1 MAVVAPSVEAPA
13 VAATRTRFLTLRTAA
28 KSPTFIV
35 GMVILLFWIACALWG
50 RAIAPKDAFA
60 DYIKT
65 GYPRRAKPGGDF
77 LLGTDDLGRDVLS
90 RVIVGSKDILTIAP
104 LATLLGTVLGTALG
118 LVTGYY
124 RRWVD
129 LVVSRII
136 DAFLAIPLLLLALVV
151 ITARGSQNT
160 RILGVELN
168 LTVTI
173 VIGVAFAPIIARTVR
188 SAVLAQTDLDYVQA
202 ARLRGENGLYVMF
215 REILPNVLGPI
226 LVEFTVRLG
235 YAIFSVVTLSFHGVG
250 VQDPSAVW
258 GLSVSKYYGSFNP
271 FWWPVVFPC
280 LAIASLVVAVNLVA
294 DALQE
299 AQR

>member
-1 MAVVAPSVEAPA
+1 MSVAAPTQAVTVAPS
-13 VAATRTRFLTLRTAA
+13 RRFLTVRTAA
-28 KSPTFIV
+28 KTPTFIIGAAIV
-35 GMVILLFWIACALWG
+35 AFWVACAIWG
-50 RAIAPKDAFA
+50 RTIAPKDAFA

-65 GYPRRAKPGGDF
+65 GYPRRATPGGSF
-77 LLGTDDLGRDVLS
+77 LFGTDDLGRDVFS
-90 RVIVGSKDILTIAP
+90 RVIVGSHDILTIAP

-129 LVVSRII
+129 LVVSRVI

-151 ITARGSQNT
+151 ITARGSS
-160 RILGVELN
+160 N
-168 LTVTI
+168 LTVI
-173 VIGVAFAPIIARTVR
+173 VVIGVAFAPIIARTVR
-188 SAVLAQTDLDYVQA
+188 SAVLAQADLDYVQS
-202 ARLRGENGLYVMF
+202 ARLRGERGYYVMF

-235 YAIFSVVTLSFHGVG
+235 YATFSVVTLSFLGVG
-250 VQDPSAVW
+250 VQDPSADW
-258 GLSVSKYYGSFNP
+258 GLAVSKYYGSLNP

-294 DALQE
+294 DSLQE
-299 AQR
+299 AQS

>member
-1 MAVVAPSVEAPA
+1 MSVVAPSPAAPA
-13 VAATRTRFLTLRTAA
+13 TVAPTRRFLTLRTALR
-28 KSPTFIV
+28 SPTFII
-35 GMVILLFWIACALWG
+35 GMLVLGFWVACALWG
-50 RAIAPKDAFA
+50 KAIAPKDAFA
-60 DYIKT
+60 DYIQS
-65 GYPRRAKPGGDF
+65 GNPRRAKPGGEF
-77 LLGTDDLGRDVLS
+77 LFGTDDLGRDVLS
-90 RVIVGSKDILTIAP
+90 RVIVGSRDILTIAP
-104 LATLLGTVLGTALG
+104 LATVLGTVLGTALG

-129 LVVSRII
+129 LVVSRVI

-151 ITARGSQNT
+151 ITARGSSNT
-160 RILGVELN
+160 
-168 LTVTI
+168 TVI
-173 VIGVAFAPIIARTVR
+173 VVIGVAFAPIIARTVR
-188 SAVLAQTDLDYVQA
+188 SAVLVQSDLDYVQS

-235 YAIFSVVTLSFHGVG
+235 YAIFSVVTLSFLGVG
-250 VQDPSAVW
+250 IQDPSADW
-258 GLSVSKYYGSFNP
+258 GLAVSKYYGSLNP

>member
-1 MAVVAPSVEAPA
+1 MSVTTPSPPAVVAA
-13 VAATRTRFLTLRTAA
+13 VRPRRFLTLRTAV
-28 KSPTFIV
+28 KSPAFII
-35 GMVILLFWIACALWG
+35 GLLIVAFWVACALWG
-50 RAIAPKDAFA
+50 RSIAPKDAFA

-65 GYPRRAKPGGDF
+65 GYPRRATPGGSF
-77 LLGTDDLGRDVLS
+77 LFGTDDLGRDVFS
-90 RVIVGSKDILTIAP
+90 RVIVGSHDILTIAP

-129 LVVSRII
+129 LVVSRVI
-136 DAFLAIPLLLLALVV
+136 DAVLAIPLLLLALVV
-151 ITARGSQNT
+151 ITARGSSNS
-160 RILGVELN
+160 
-168 LTVTI
+168 TVII

-188 SAVLAQTDLDYVQA
+188 SAVLVQTDLDYVQA
-202 ARLRGENGLYVMF
+202 ARLRGERGVFVMF

-235 YAIFSVVTLSFHGVG
+235 YAIFSVVTLSFLGVG
-250 VQDPSAVW
+250 VQDPSADW
-258 GLSVSKYYGSFNP
+258 GLAVSKYYGSLNP

-299 AQR
+299 AQT

>member
-1 MAVVAPSVEAPA
+1 MSVVAPEAPA
-13 VAATRTRFLTLRTAA
+13 AAVTSRRFLTLRTAA

-35 GMVILLFWIACALWG
+35 GVLIVAFWVACALWG
-50 RAIAPKDAFA
+50 RSIAPKDAFA
-60 DYIKT
+60 DYIKS
-65 GYPRRAKPGGDF
+65 GYPRRAKPGGRF

-90 RVIVGSKDILTIAP
+90 RVIVGSHDILTIAP
-104 LATLLGTVLGTALG
+104 LATLLGTALGTALG
-118 LVTGYY
+118 LITGYY

-129 LVVSRII
+129 LVVSRVI
-136 DAFLAIPLLLLALVV
+136 DAVLAIPLLLLALVV
-151 ITARGSQNT
+151 ITARGSSNS
-160 RILGVELN
+160 
-168 LTVTI
+168 TVII

-188 SAVLAQTDLDYVQA
+188 SAVLVQTDLDYVQA
-202 ARLRGENGLYVMF
+202 ARLRGERGVFVMF

-235 YAIFSVVTLSFHGVG
+235 YAIFSVVTLSFLGVG
-250 VQDPSAVW
+250 VQDPSADW
-258 GLSVSKYYGSFNP
+258 GLAVSKYYGSLNP

-299 AQR
+299 AQT

>member
-1 MAVVAPSVEAPA
+1 MSVAAPTQAVTVAPS
-13 VAATRTRFLTLRTAA
+13 RRFLTLRTAA
-28 KSPTFIV
+28 KTPTFIIGAAIV
-35 GMVILLFWIACALWG
+35 AFWVACAIWG
-50 RAIAPKDAFA
+50 RTIAPKDAFA

-65 GYPRRAKPGGDF
+65 GYPRRATPGGSF
-77 LLGTDDLGRDVLS
+77 LFGTDDLGRDVFS
-90 RVIVGSKDILTIAP
+90 RVIVGSHDILTIAP

-129 LVVSRII
+129 LVVSRVI

-151 ITARGSQNT
+151 ITARGSS
-160 RILGVELN
+160 N
-168 LTVTI
+168 LTVI
-173 VIGVAFAPIIARTVR
+173 VVIGVAFAPIIARTVR
-188 SAVLAQTDLDYVQA
+188 SAVLAQADLDYVQS
-202 ARLRGENGLYVMF
+202 ARLRGERGYYVMF

-235 YAIFSVVTLSFHGVG
+235 YATFSVVTLSFLGVG
-250 VQDPSAVW
+250 VQDPSADW
-258 GLSVSKYYGSFNP
+258 GLAVSKYYGSLNP

-294 DALQE
+294 DSLQE
-299 AQR
+299 AQS

>member
-1 MAVVAPSVEAPA
+1 MAVVVPSTVAPA
-13 VAATRTRFLTLRTAA
+13 VAAPPKRFLTLRTAA
-28 KSPTFIV
+28 KSPTFVV
-35 GMVILLFWIACALWG
+35 GMLIVLFWVACALWG
-50 RAIAPKDAFA
+50 EAIAPKDAFA

-65 GYPRRAKPGGDF
+65 GAPRFAKPGGDHLF
-77 LLGTDDLGRDVLS
+77 GTDNLGRDVLS

-129 LVVSRII
+129 LVVGRII

-151 ITARGSQNT
+151 ITARGSSNA
-160 RILGVELN
+160 
-168 LTVTI
+168 TVI
-173 VIGVAFAPIIARTVR
+173 VVIGVAFTPIIARTVR

-202 ARLRGENGLYVMF
+202 ARLRGENGVWVMF

-235 YAIFSVVTLSFHGVG
+235 YAIFSVVTLSFLGVG
-250 VQDPSAVW
+250 IQDPSADW
-258 GLSVSKYYGSFNP
+258 GLAVSNYYGSLNP
-271 FWWPVVFPC
+271 NWWPVVFPC